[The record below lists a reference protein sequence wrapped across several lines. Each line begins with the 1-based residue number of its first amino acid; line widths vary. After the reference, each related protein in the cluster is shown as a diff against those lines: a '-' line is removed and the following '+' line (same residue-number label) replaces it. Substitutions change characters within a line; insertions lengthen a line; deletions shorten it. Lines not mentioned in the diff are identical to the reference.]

1 MKIHKAFYLVIAFA
15 LFVLTTNTF
24 YIVPQ
29 TEQTV
34 VMQFGALVR
43 TEKDPGLHMK
53 LPFVQDVMFFETRI
67 LDLDP
72 PEAPVLLSDQL
83 RINIDLYAR
92 YKIVDPFKFYV
103 SARNEDGL
111 NNRLGPTLNNKMR
124 NEMAKITVADLLSDK
139 RDDIMAAVKES
150 MKADAKNF
158 GIEVIDIRIGRSEL
172 PPEVS
177 ASTFARMK
185 ADREQRAKE
194 ARAQGAEKA
203 TQIRASADKE
213 RTVLLADANKESQI
227 LRGDGDASKTRILAD
242 AYSRDPKFFQL
253 YRTLQAYRESMT
265 NGDNTM
271 VLSPESDFMKYLK
284 NY

>member
-1 MKIHKAFYLVIAFA
+1 
-15 LFVLTTNTF
+15 
-24 YIVPQ
+24 
-29 TEQTV
+29 
-34 VMQFGALVR
+34 
-43 TEKDPGLHMK
+43 MK
-53 LPFVQDVMFFETRI
+53 LPFIQDVMFFETRI

-92 YKIVDPFKFYV
+92 YRIVDPFQFYV

-124 NEMAKITVADLLSDK
+124 NEMAKITVADLLSEK

-150 MKADAKNF
+150 MKGDAKNF

-177 ASTFARMK
+177 ASTFSRMK

-213 RTVLLADANKESQI
+213 RTVLLAQASKESQI
-227 LRGDGDASKTRILAD
+227 LRGDGEALKTKILAD

-253 YRTLQAYRESMT
+253 YRTLQAYRDALA

-271 VLSPESDFMKYLK
+271 ILSPESDFMKYLK